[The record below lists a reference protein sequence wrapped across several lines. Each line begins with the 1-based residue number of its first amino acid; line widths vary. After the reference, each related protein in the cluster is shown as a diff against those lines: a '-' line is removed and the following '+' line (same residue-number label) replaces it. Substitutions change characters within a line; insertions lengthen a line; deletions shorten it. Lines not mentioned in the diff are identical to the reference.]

1 MKMLSSLTTTAF
13 GRPTG
18 RAYKLAVLAPAM
30 INRSGISLSLVRVS
44 DENEFHEETRIG
56 EKKTSNLSG
65 DSRPK
70 HQQHRIAAGPRRC
83 AGQVRGKQA
92 KAC

>member
-30 INRSGISLSLVRVS
+30 INRSGISLSLVRIS

-56 EKKTSNLSG
+56 EKTSNLSRA
-65 DSRPK
+65 SKPK